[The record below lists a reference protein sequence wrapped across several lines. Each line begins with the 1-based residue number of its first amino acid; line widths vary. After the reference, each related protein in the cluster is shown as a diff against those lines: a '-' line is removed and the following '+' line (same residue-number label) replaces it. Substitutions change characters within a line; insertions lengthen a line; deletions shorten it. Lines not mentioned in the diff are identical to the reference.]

1 MGLQFY
7 VGEIQAQINEATRMN
22 SEAQQAIS
30 TLQTSISQFL
40 SAPLSGKAYTSAKNY
55 FSVAFTPLCRSAIM
69 TGEALAQAHKK
80 LLSEYQGSVSSIDTN
95 EDEIL
100 EQINQF
106 EQLKRSLEEQ
116 MRTAKTMRPDLEK
129 RYMNACDCIKKRREK
144 LQKFHDYNSKSA
156 SFFSAFD
163 SSLSEFKTGLA
174 QVQHSKAW
182 NASTGTF
189 DLGLLD
195 MSWAVGINERWKNRE
210 EAIAKQ
216 KEEWF
221 NKNVKQL
228 EGYTIY
234 AWPYEDPV
242 TGEVTISWFIDKNGR
257 RLDNKEL
264 QAFLEQ
270 HGTELDPS
278 YYQIVDWKKI
288 RDLENDA
295 LRRGETYITG
305 QKYQGLSKNSMQL
318 SGYISTGYAF
328 AQDSGLYELAMI
340 AGLSYAGAKS
350 TGSTPKKSSG
360 AKSSGEDIF
369 NYTNKVNEHMTN
381 PDRAVP
387 AQTLKEAIK
396 GGTPMPDPRG
406 SSATMYYSEIYING
420 KKYNFEVLYDKAT
433 NTIYHFKY
441 DRRPLGPL
449 PAVPKQ

>member
-129 RYMNACDCIKKRREK
+129 RYMNACECIKQRREK

-163 SSLSEFKTGLA
+163 SSLSEFKAGLA
-174 QVQHSKAW
+174 QVQQSKAW

-195 MSWAVGINERWKNRE
+195 MSWAVGINERWEQREKMKQEQLKKAQEYKTEYLAQYGLTENDLVQVTDSPEVVAEKYAKFSKLGLNPHTGMPLEGAETWQFGYSSYVSRISQAAGLFGSAYTVNKAFPQHSTSSSTFKGSKNGTNYTLDKNKSTGNFKYTRAPQIPIKELESLPNNVSEAFNKYNGNDWRGNVAGQSEGTKAGKSYKNR
-210 EAIAKQ
+210 
-216 KEEWF
+216 
-221 NKNVKQL
+221 
-228 EGYTIY
+228 
-234 AWPYEDPV
+234 
-242 TGEVTISWFIDKNGR
+242 
-257 RLDNKEL
+257 DNKL
-264 QAFLEQ
+264 
-270 HGTELDPS
+270 P
-278 YYQIVDWKKI
+278 
-288 RDLENDA
+288 
-295 LRRGETYITG
+295 
-305 QKYQGLSKNSMQL
+305 
-318 SGYISTGYAF
+318 
-328 AQDSGLYELAMI
+328 AQDSDGNKIDYKEYDVNDKIPNMNRDAERLVR
-340 AGLSYAGAKS
+340 
-350 TGSTPKKSSG
+350 GSDG
-360 AKSSGEDIF
+360 
-369 NYTNKVNEHMTN
+369 NVYYTNDHYKNF
-381 PDRAVP
+381 
-387 AQTLKEAIK
+387 IK
-396 GGTPMPDPRG
+396 
-406 SSATMYYSEIYING
+406 I
-420 KKYNFEVLYDKAT
+420 K
-433 NTIYHFKY
+433 
-441 DRRPLGPL
+441 
-449 PAVPKQ
+449 